1 MKRRLKLNDMKNI
14 KNIEKIVAET
24 TTEYGDL
31 MGVEMKVWNE
41 KRIYFSRPDAPNAYK
56 NVGYVDIATK
66 AIFPQNTPK
75 SAFKVRTERDKSYI
89 NFLQRVADEI

>member
-14 KNIEKIVAET
+14 KNIEKIVAEA